1 MKSFDTW
8 TYEEVEDT
16 FGLTPL
22 RSCPLFEEWLA
33 AEGYAPNSTELAT
46 LDELKELLFE
56 EAKNWNEDELK
67 LFFIGPILSLI
78 HFKTPYFKPYT
89 QRTLTLKSDTVS
101 AAGKVD
107 FMLAKGKVLPKIPF
121 FCVHEY
127 KQENRRDNDP
137 LGQLL
142 IGMVAAQSRNEI
154 NIPIFGTYISGR
166 NWFFVLLEGKNYY
179 LSNAY
184 NGADND
190 IYVIFNILKK
200 CKNMVEGFA
209 KQIN

>member
-1 MKSFDTW
+1 MKNFDTW

-22 RSCPLFEEWLA
+22 RSSLLFEEWLN
-33 AEGYAPNSTELAT
+33 AEGYAPNTTELAT

-89 QRTLTLKSDTVS
+89 QRTLTLKSDTV
-101 AAGKVD
+101 AASGKVD

-121 FCVHEY
+121 FCIHEY

-142 IGMVAAQSRNEI
+142 IGMVAAQSRNEV

-190 IYVIFNILKK
+190 IYTIFNILKK
-200 CKNMVEGFA
+200 CKNMVEGYA
-209 KQIN
+209 KT

>member
-1 MKSFDTW
+1 
-8 TYEEVEDT
+8 
-16 FGLTPL
+16 
-22 RSCPLFEEWLA
+22 
-33 AEGYAPNSTELAT
+33 
-46 LDELKELLFE
+46 
-56 EAKNWNEDELK
+56 
-67 LFFIGPILSLI
+67 
-78 HFKTPYFKPYT
+78 
-89 QRTLTLKSDTVS
+89 
-101 AAGKVD
+101 
-107 FMLAKGKVLPKIPF
+107 
-121 FCVHEY
+121 
-127 KQENRRDNDP
+127 
-137 LGQLL
+137 
-142 IGMVAAQSRNEI
+142 MVAAQSRNEI